1 MTAAEGKLAFEPSPL
16 VAEARALAGEEH
28 AGQRRKA
35 NRASYLSHV
44 VDVAEIL
51 AAAGFDDEVIA
62 AGLLHDTVEHTD
74 VELDAVRTRFG
85 ERVGSLVAAM
95 TDREEIADWE
105 RRKDEHRGRVSGAG
119 RDATAVYG
127 ADKLCGIREAR
138 EGYAELGEDL
148 EERLGNPLDLR
159 LRTWER
165 DLGMLATIDPPL
177 PISDEIALE
186 LELLRED
193 RAASPLRR

>member
-1 MTAAEGKLAFEPSPL
+1 MTTAGERLAFEPPPL
-16 VAEARALAGEEH
+16 VADAHALAREGH

-35 NRASYLSHV
+35 NEASYLSHAV
-44 VDVAEIL
+44 VVAEIL
-51 AAAGFDDEVIA
+51 AAADFDDEVIA
-62 AGLLHDTVEHTD
+62 AGLLHDTVEHTG

-85 ERVGSLVAAM
+85 QRVGSLVAAM

-105 RRKDEHRGRVSGAG
+105 RRKDEHRGRVAGAG
-119 RDATAVYG
+119 RDAAAIYG

-138 EGYAELGEDL
+138 EGYAELAEDV

-159 LRTWER
+159 LRAWNR
-165 DLGMLATIDPPL
+165 DLEMLAAVDPPL
-177 PISDEIALE
+177 PIADEIALE
-186 LELLRED
+186 LERLRGD